1 MTKTVLVMAGGT
13 GGHVFPALACARL
26 LRDQGYDVHWLG
38 TNRGIEVDL
47 VPQAGFPIHYIDIQG
62 LRGKGTLDLLKAPF
76 RIVRALG
83 QSLKLLAE
91 LRPVFVLGAGGYV
104 TGPGGLAAWL
114 RRIPVVIHEQNAVV
128 GTANRLLSRFA
139 RRCCEGFA
147 GSFPAD
153 ERRRSTGNPVR
164 EEIFRV
170 PALTWNGE
178 RPMRLLVLGGSLGA
192 MPLNTLLPDAL
203 SRLPQEQR
211 PQVVHQC
218 GKQHSLVARE
228 AYETAGVSA
237 DVEAFIADM
246 SGAYEWA
253 DLVVCRAGAL
263 TVCELAAA
271 GRPSFLIPLPH
282 AIDDH
287 QSANARYL
295 AERGAAELLPQA
307 ELTGALLAEKLMTYM
322 NQPELLREMAQR
334 AREQATPNATTDV
347 VQACMEVAR
356 DQ

>member
-26 LRDQGYDVHWLG
+26 LREQGYEVHWLG
-38 TNRGIEVDL
+38 TRRGIEVDL
-47 VPQAGFPIHYIDIQG
+47 VPNAGFPIHYVDIQG
-62 LRGKGTLDLLKAPF
+62 LRGKGALDLLKAPF
-76 RIVRALG
+76 RILRALR
-83 QSLKLLAE
+83 QSLKLLSD
-91 LRPVFVLGAGGYV
+91 LQPVFVLGAGGYV

-114 RRIPVVIHEQNAVV
+114 RRIPLIIHEQNAVV

-147 GSFPAD
+147 GSFAAD

-164 EEIFRV
+164 EEIFQV
-170 PALTWNGE
+170 PELSWNGE
-178 RPMRLLVLGGSLGA
+178 RPLRLLVLGGSLGA
-192 MPLNTLLPDAL
+192 MALNQLLPDAL
-203 SRLPQEQR
+203 ARIAPEQR

-218 GKQHSLVARE
+218 GKQHLLLARE
-228 AYETAGVSA
+228 AYEAAGVRA

-246 SGAYEWA
+246 AGAYEWA
-253 DLVVCRAGAL
+253 DLVICRAGAL

-271 GRPSFLIPLPH
+271 GRPSFLVPLPH

-307 ELTGALLAEKLMTYM
+307 ELTGALLAEKLTTYM
-322 NQPELLREMAQR
+322 NQPELLRQMAQR
-334 AREQATPNATTDV
+334 AREQASPNATIDV
-347 VQACMEVAR
+347 VQACLEVAR
-356 DQ
+356 DH